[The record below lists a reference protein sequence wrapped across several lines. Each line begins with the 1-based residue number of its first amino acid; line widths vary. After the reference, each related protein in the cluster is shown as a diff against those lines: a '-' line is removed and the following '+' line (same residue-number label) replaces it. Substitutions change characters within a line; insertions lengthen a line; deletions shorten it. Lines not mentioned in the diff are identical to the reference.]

1 MKQHCQR
8 CALVIFIATLC
19 ATISRVVC
27 AEELAPVSVVPESAQ
42 VISLRQGYSNTIH
55 VSRPFSAIH
64 ITDPDIVDIVLTTDR
79 TATLVPKAA
88 GATNVDFFDDK
99 NMLISGINVIVSA
112 EEVPGQVLIFDH
124 PSLTGHTSYHCGTNT
139 CRYFEE
145 TITKQQPQVTE
156 TRSVERIIHEDRPP
170 PPQQ

>member
-1 MKQHCQR
+1 MNQHHQR
-8 CALVIFIATLC
+8 CALMIFIATLC
-19 ATISRVVC
+19 ATIPRAVR
-27 AEELAPVSVVPESAQ
+27 AEELAPISVVPQSTQ
-42 VISLRQGYSNTIH
+42 VISLTQGYSNTIH

-99 NMLISGINVIVSA
+99 NMLLSGINVIVSA

-124 PSLTGHTSYHCGTNT
+124 PLLTGHTSYHCGANT

-145 TITKQQPQVTE
+145 TITKQQPLLTK
-156 TRSVERIIHEDRPP
+156 TRSVERIPHEDRPP
-170 PPQQ
+170 PQQ